1 MRVRFWGTRG
11 SIATPGSR
19 TIGYGGN
26 TACVEIR
33 CGSDLLVFD
42 AGTGIRELG
51 TALAQEHHDRPLTV
65 HLFISHTHWDHIQG
79 FPFFLPA
86 YQPTTTIHVYGSPGQ
101 GRSLER
107 ILRGQMDTDYFPVA
121 LGDLSATI
129 DVQEFRGG
137 ELRIGDAQI
146 TAMYLNHPGMNL
158 GYRVSH
164 GGRSVVYATDNE
176 PYRYTLDHLA
186 RRAEAGR
193 EFGGRL
199 DEEFVRFVAGAD
211 LYIGEAQY
219 TDEEYPAKIGWGH
232 SSLSATV
239 EVALKAQVKR
249 LALFHHDPMHD
260 DEVVSAM
267 VEVAQRLIAAQLSP
281 LRCFAAREGQTL
293 EI

>member
-1 MRVRFWGTRG
+1 MRVHFWGTRG

-19 TIGYGGN
+19 TLGYGGN
-26 TACVEIR
+26 TACVEVR

-51 TALAQEHHDRPLTV
+51 TALVQEHHDRPLTV

-79 FPFFLPA
+79 LPFFLPA
-86 YQPTTTIHVYGSPGQ
+86 YQSTTTIHVYGSPGQ

-107 ILRGQMDTDYFPVA
+107 ILRGQMDAAYFPVA
-121 LGDLSATI
+121 LGDLSAAI

-137 ELRIGDAQI
+137 EFRVGDAQI

-186 RRAEAGR
+186 RRSEAGR
-193 EFGGRL
+193 ELGGRL
-199 DEEFVRFVAGAD
+199 DEEFVRFVAGTD

-281 LRCFAAREGQTL
+281 LQCFAAREGQTL